1 MMKIFNLSRGTLI
14 RIDDVAQN
22 MNWDMMDKCEKLFNQ
37 YNIKPVLGVIPNNT
51 DPDLL
56 KFYNEENF
64 WRKIKNWQ
72 EQGWEISMHGYS
84 HNYDINTN
92 KNDFFKLGG
101 KSEFYG
107 KSLEEQTNKIK
118 KGLEIFNKNRIKIRS
133 FFAPNHTYDENT
145 FKALKLCG
153 INEIIDGYGFQPYE
167 EKDFV
172 FIPQLFYR
180 LINFPFSF
188 QTTQLHLNEWT
199 DNSFN
204 NFKNFVQS
212 NKDKIITYDK
222 MLSKTSSSIF
232 ISLMNSLLKHSLIT
246 FRKLKNN

>member
-1 MMKIFNLSRGTLI
+1 MMKFFNLSRGTLI

-22 MNWDMMDKCEKLFNQ
+22 MNWEMMNKCEELFSLH
-37 YNIKPVLGVIPNNT
+37 NIKPVLGVIPNNT

-56 KFYNEENF
+56 KFSKKDNF
-64 WRKIKNWQ
+64 WEKIKNWQ
-72 EQGWEISMHGYS
+72 NQGWEISMHGYS
-84 HNYDINTN
+84 HNYETDTN

-107 KSLEEQTNKIK
+107 KSLKEQVSNIK
-118 KGLEIFNKNRIKIRS
+118 KGLEVFNKNKIKIRS

-153 INEIIDGYGFQPYE
+153 INVIIDGYGFQPYK

-188 QTTQLHLNEWT
+188 QTTQIHLNEWT
-199 DNSFN
+199 NITFNS
-204 NFKNFVQS
+204 FKNFVLS
-212 NKDKIITYDK
+212 NRDKIITYDK
-222 MLSKTSSSIF
+222 MLSKTSNNIF
-232 ISLMNSLLKHSLIT
+232 ISLMNNLLKYSLIT
-246 FRKLKNN
+246 LRKFKE